1 MDFRKIRICAAFLFI
16 AYSGIFIAGCANR
29 MKDVPFTVN
38 SRPPGSYVLLQTLVP
53 DKDMYDWVYLG
64 TTPVAFEREM
74 DFKQLKKADSISLRI
89 LKEGYFEQTKT
100 WSSEDFIDLYDDKG
114 GISWDP
120 HLVPMG
126 EK

>member
-1 MDFRKIRICAAFLFI
+1 MALLFI
-16 AYSGIFIAGCANR
+16 AYSGILIAGCANR
-29 MKDVPFTVN
+29 IKEVPFTVN
-38 SRPPGSYVLLQTLVP
+38 SQPAGSYVLLQTLIP

-64 TTPVAFEREM
+64 TTPVAFERDM
-74 DFKQLKKADSISLRI
+74 DFKQLKKAESISLRI